1 MSGDNLPPIIIVKK
15 IKKVAAGHHG
25 GAWKVAYADFVTAMM
40 AFFLLLWLLNA
51 TTEEQ
56 KRGISD
62 YFAPSSAAKTTSGSG
77 GVLGGLTMSADG
89 AMRNTTTPLG
99 VSAQAPAS
107 SDEAAKKIENEDQE
121 TGGGGPKEIDEQDL
135 EALLAER
142 EQNEFA
148 KAEAQ
153 LRRAILESTELRQLE
168 ENLIIE
174 MVPEG
179 MRIQII
185 DQAGL
190 ALFPIGSSQMF
201 GHTRRLLQQV
211 ARVID
216 KLPNKISISGH
227 TDATPYS
234 SANGYGNWELS
245 TDRANASRRML
256 IESGLSPDRIAK
268 VIGKA
273 DREHLFP
280 DDPTSPRN
288 RRIGIV
294 LLRGTGQYGGSDRRA
309 GPRSQKGIP
318 GTQPLPASR
327 G

>member
-15 IKKVAAGHHG
+15 VKKVAAGHHG

-51 TTEEQ
+51 TTEDQ

-62 YFAPSSAAKTTSGSG
+62 YFAPASAAKTTSGSG
-77 GVLGGLTMSADG
+77 GVLGGLTVSAEG
-89 AMRNTTTPLG
+89 AMRNTTTPAG
-99 VSAQAPAS
+99 VS
-107 SDEAAKKIENEDQE
+107 EAAPSFTGEATQKVENEDQE
-121 TGGGGPKEIDEQDL
+121 TGGGGGPKEIDEKDL
-135 EALLAER
+135 EELLAER
-142 EQNEFA
+142 EQNEFV

-153 LRRAILESTELRQLE
+153 LRRAIRESPELRQLK

-174 MVPEG
+174 MTPEG

-190 ALFPIGSSQMF
+190 ALFPLGSSQMF

-216 KLPNKISISGH
+216 KLPNDISISGH

-256 IESGLSPDRIAK
+256 IEFGLSPERIAK

-294 LLRGTGQYGGSDRRA
+294 LLRGTGQYGGTDRR
-309 GPRSQKGIP
+309 PRPNNGIP
-318 GTQPLPASR
+318 AARPLPSSR

>member
-1 MSGDNLPPIIIVKK
+1 MSNDDLPPIIIVKK

-51 TTEEQ
+51 TTEDQ

-62 YFAPSSAAKTTSGSG
+62 YFAPASAAKTTSGSG
-77 GVLGGLTMSADG
+77 GVLGGLTVSADG
-89 AMRNTTTPLG
+89 AMRSTTTPPG
-99 VSAQAPAS
+99 VSAQMPAY
-107 SDEAAKKIENEDQE
+107 SDEAAKNIENEGRE
-121 TGGGGPKEIDEQDL
+121 AGGGGPEEIDEQDL

-153 LRRAILESTELRQLE
+153 LRRAIHASPELRQLD

-174 MVPEG
+174 MTPEG

-190 ALFPIGSSQMF
+190 ALFPLGSSQMF
-201 GHTRRLLQQV
+201 DHTRRLLQQV
-211 ARVID
+211 ARVIVN
-216 KLPNKISISGH
+216 LPNNLIISLH
-227 TDATPYS
+227 TDVTPYS
-234 SANGYGNWELS
+234 SADGYGNWELS

-294 LLRGTGQYGGSDRRA
+294 LLRGTGQ
-309 GPRSQKGIP
+309 
-318 GTQPLPASR
+318 
-327 G
+327 